1 MAISENLKAL
11 RDAKGLTQTQLSE
24 KAGLGINQ
32 VSRIERGSS
41 KPELETI
48 KSLAMALDCSAD
60 ELIFDREER
69 EPDEELRILM
79 AAVANMDDAKK
90 ATAIEILKALVMKA
104 EAETWIKK

>member
-32 VSRIERGSS
+32 VSRIERGTS

-48 KSLAMALDCSAD
+48 KSLALALDCSSD
-60 ELIFDREER
+60 ELIFDRAER
-69 EPDEELRILM
+69 EPDEELRILIG
-79 AAVANMDDAKK
+79 AIANMSEPKK
-90 ATAIEILKALVMKA
+90 AVVIEVLKALVMKS
-104 EAETWIKK
+104 EAESWIK